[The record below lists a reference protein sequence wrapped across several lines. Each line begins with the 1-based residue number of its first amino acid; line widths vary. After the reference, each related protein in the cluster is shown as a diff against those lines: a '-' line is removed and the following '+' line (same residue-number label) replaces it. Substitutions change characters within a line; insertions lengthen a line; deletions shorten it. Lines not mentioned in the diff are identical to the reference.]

1 MTRFHAPRHQRAFT
15 IAAIV
20 CLAASA
26 VEAQPKWTARLDEV
40 RQDVR
45 LHAGPFYVKP
55 TLLLK
60 ELGTDSNVFNSAG
73 EEVSDFT
80 FTVTP
85 QAETFVP
92 IARRALLKLT
102 TAADLVYF
110 ADYASERSVDPQI
123 IARAEGYLTRLM
135 VFGEAAYLNTR
146 QRPNYEVDV
155 RSRHVEDAITLG
167 TELALTSRFLLTVQ
181 GRQSEVRYDADDAL
195 GTALQRTL
203 NNRRD
208 ALQLT
213 ARHRLTSLTT
223 IASRFDL
230 FRDRFEY
237 SPVRDSRSYR
247 IMPGVEFRPQALL
260 KGSAYIGYRKFTPE
274 RQDVLPDFDGLVAD
288 LGLSYTLLGA
298 TSFGATYRRDLTYS
312 YEEFQPF
319 FIDNTVGVSV
329 RRALGQRF
337 DVVGSIDRHRY
348 DYQRT
353 LTADAALPEAVQQVD
368 TTWNYSAS
376 FGYRL
381 RPESRLAFGVSY
393 WQRDSTTRRFRE
405 YDNLR
410 VGLSITSGF

>member
-1 MTRFHAPRHQRAFT
+1 MTRIHARRMT
-15 IAAIV
+15 IAALIV
-20 CLAASA
+20 LAAGA
-26 VEAQPKWTARLDEV
+26 ADAQPKWTARVDEV

-55 TLLLK
+55 SVILK
-60 ELGTDSNVFNSAG
+60 ELGTDSNVFNAAG
-73 EEVSDFT
+73 EPVSDFT

-92 IARRALLKLT
+92 VARRALLKLT

-110 ADYASERSVDPQI
+110 ADYDSERSVDPQI

-135 VFGEAAYLNTR
+135 LFGEAAYLNTR

-167 TELALTSRFLLTVQ
+167 TELAITSRLLLTVQ
-181 GRQSEVRYDADDAL
+181 GRQSEVRYDADDVL

-203 NNRRD
+203 NNQRD
-208 ALQLT
+208 AVQVT
-213 ARHRLTSLTT
+213 ARHLLTSLTT
-223 IASRFDL
+223 LASRFDV

-247 IMPGVEFRPQALL
+247 VMPGVEFRPQALL
-260 KGSAYIGYRKFTPE
+260 NGSAYVGYRKFSPE
-274 RQDVLPDFDGLVAD
+274 HQEVLPDFAGLVAD

-298 TSFGATYRRDLTYS
+298 TTFGATYRRDLTYS
-312 YEEFQPF
+312 YEELQPF
-319 FIDNTVGVSV
+319 FIDNTVGASV
-329 RRALGQRF
+329 RRALGARF
-337 DVVGSIDRHRY
+337 DLMGGVDRHRY

-353 LTADAALPEAVQQVD
+353 LPADATVPNAPQQVD
-368 TTWNYSAS
+368 TTWSYSAS
-376 FGYRL
+376 VGYRL
-381 RPESRLAFGVSY
+381 RPETRLGFGVSY
-393 WQRDSTTRRFRE
+393 WQRDSTTRQFRE

-410 VGLSITSGF
+410 VGITMTGGF

>member
-1 MTRFHAPRHQRAFT
+1 MN
-15 IAAIV
+15 IAALLV
-20 CLAASA
+20 SLVVAAPGGA
-26 VEAQPKWTARLDEV
+26 EAQPSWSARVDEV

-55 TLLLK
+55 TLVLK
-60 ELGTDSNVFNSAG
+60 ELGTDSNVFNAAG
-73 EEVSDFT
+73 EPASDFT

-85 QAETFVP
+85 QADTFVP

-110 ADYASERSVDPQI
+110 AEYETERSVDPQI
-123 IARAEGYLTRLM
+123 VARGEGYLTRLM
-135 VFGEAAYLNTR
+135 LFGEAAYLNTR

-155 RSRHVEDAITLG
+155 RSRHVENAATLG
-167 TELALTSRFLLTVQ
+167 AELAVTSRFLVTAQ
-181 GRQSEVRYDADDAL
+181 ARRSEVRYDADAAF

-203 NNRRD
+203 NTDREGV
-208 ALQLT
+208 QFT

-223 IASRFDL
+223 IASRVDL

-247 IMPGVEFRPQALL
+247 VMPGVEFRPQALL
-260 KGSAYIGYRKFTPE
+260 KGSAYVGYRKFTPE
-274 RQDVLPDFDGLVAD
+274 HHEVLPDFEGLVAE

-319 FIDNTVGVSV
+319 FIDQTVGASV
-329 RRALGQRF
+329 RRALGDRF
-337 DVVGSIDRHRY
+337 DVMGSVDRHRY
-348 DYQRT
+348 DYQRM
-353 LTADAALPEAVQQVD
+353 LTADAAVPIAPSPID
-368 TTWNYSAS
+368 TTWNYTAS
-376 FGYRL
+376 VGYRL
-381 RPESRLAFGVSY
+381 RPQSRLAFGVSY

-410 VGLSITSGF
+410 VGISIASGF

>member
-1 MTRFHAPRHQRAFT
+1 MTRIHARRMT
-15 IAAIV
+15 IAALIV
-20 CLAASA
+20 LAAGA
-26 VEAQPKWTARLDEV
+26 ADAQPKWTARVDEV

-55 TLLLK
+55 SVILK
-60 ELGTDSNVFNSAG
+60 ELGTDSNVFNAAG
-73 EEVSDFT
+73 EPVSDFT

-92 IARRALLKLT
+92 VARRALLKLT

-110 ADYASERSVDPQI
+110 ADYDSERSVDPQI

-135 VFGEAAYLNTR
+135 LFGEAAYLNTR

-167 TELALTSRFLLTVQ
+167 TELAITSRLLLTVQ
-181 GRQSEVRYDADDAL
+181 GRQSEVRYDADDVL

-203 NNRRD
+203 NNQRD
-208 ALQLT
+208 AVQVT
-213 ARHRLTSLTT
+213 ARHLLTSLTT
-223 IASRFDL
+223 LASRFDV

-247 IMPGVEFRPQALL
+247 VMPGVEFRPQALL
-260 KGSAYIGYRKFTPE
+260 NGSAYVGYRKFSPDHQE
-274 RQDVLPDFDGLVAD
+274 VLPDFAGLVAD

-298 TSFGATYRRDLTYS
+298 TTFGATYRRDLTYS
-312 YEEFQPF
+312 YEELQPF
-319 FIDNTVGVSV
+319 FIDNTVGASV
-329 RRALGQRF
+329 RRALGARF
-337 DVVGSIDRHRY
+337 DLMGGVDRHRY

-353 LTADAALPEAVQQVD
+353 LPADATVPNAPQQVD
-368 TTWNYSAS
+368 TTWSYSAS
-376 FGYRL
+376 VGYRL
-381 RPESRLAFGVSY
+381 RPETRLGFGVSY
-393 WQRDSTTRRFRE
+393 WQRDSTTRQFRE

-410 VGLSITSGF
+410 VGITMTGGF

>member
-1 MTRFHAPRHQRAFT
+1 VTRIHARSLT
-15 IAAIV
+15 IAAMIV
-20 CLAASA
+20 LAAQA
-26 VEAQPKWTARLDEV
+26 AGAQPKWTARVDEV

-55 TLLLK
+55 SVLLK

-92 IARRALLKLT
+92 VARRALLKLT

-110 ADYASERSVDPQI
+110 ADYDSERSVDPQI
-123 IARAEGYLTRLM
+123 TARAEGYLTRLM
-135 VFGEAAYLNTR
+135 LFGEAAYLNTR

-167 TELALTSRFLLTVQ
+167 TELALTSRLLLTVQ
-181 GRQSEVRYDADDAL
+181 GRQSEVRYDADDVL

-203 NNRRD
+203 NNQRD
-208 ALQLT
+208 AVQVT
-213 ARHRLTSLTT
+213 ARHRLTSLTA
-223 IASRFDL
+223 IASRFDV

-247 IMPGVEFRPQALL
+247 VMPGVEFRPQALL
-260 KGSAYIGYRKFTPE
+260 NGSAYVGYRKFTPE
-274 RQDVLPDFDGLVAD
+274 HHEVLPDFAGLVAD

-298 TSFGATYRRDLTYS
+298 TTFGTTYRRDLTYS
-312 YEEFQPF
+312 YEELQPF
-319 FIDNTVGVSV
+319 FIDNTVGASV
-329 RRALGQRF
+329 RRALGARF
-337 DVVGSIDRHRY
+337 DLMGGIDRHRY

-353 LTADAALPEAVQQVD
+353 LTAETAVPNAPQQVD
-368 TTWNYSAS
+368 TTWSYSAS
-376 FGYRL
+376 VGYRL
-381 RPESRLAFGVSY
+381 RPETRLGFGVSY

-410 VGLSITSGF
+410 VGITMTGGF

>member
-1 MTRFHAPRHQRAFT
+1 MTRIHARRLT
-15 IAAIV
+15 TAALIV
-20 CLAASA
+20 LAARA
-26 VEAQPKWTARLDEV
+26 ADAQPMWTARVDEV

-55 TLLLK
+55 SVLLK
-60 ELGTDSNVFNSAG
+60 ELGTDSNVFNAAG

-92 IARRALLKLT
+92 VARRALLKLT

-110 ADYASERSVDPQI
+110 AEYDSERSVDPQI

-135 VFGEAAYLNTR
+135 LFGEAAYLNTR

-155 RSRHVEDAITLG
+155 RSRHVEDAFTLG
-167 TELALTSRFLLTVQ
+167 TELAITPRLLLTVQ
-181 GRQSEVRYDADDAL
+181 GRQSEVRYDVDDVL

-203 NNRRD
+203 NNQRE
-208 ALQLT
+208 AVQVT

-223 IASRFDL
+223 IASRFDV

-237 SPVRDSRSYR
+237 SPIRDSRSYR
-247 IMPGVEFRPQALL
+247 VMPGVEFRPQALL
-260 KGSAYIGYRKFTPE
+260 NGTAYVGYRKFSPE
-274 RQDVLPDFDGLVAD
+274 HQEVLPDFAGLVAD

-298 TSFGATYRRDLTYS
+298 TTFGTTYRRDLTYS
-312 YEEFQPF
+312 YEELQPF
-319 FIDNTVGVSV
+319 FIDNTVGASV
-329 RRALGQRF
+329 RRALGARF
-337 DVVGSIDRHRY
+337 DLMGGIDRHRY

-353 LTADAALPEAVQQVD
+353 LTAETAVPNAPQQVD
-368 TTWNYSAS
+368 TTWSYSAS
-376 FGYRL
+376 VGYRL
-381 RPESRLAFGVSY
+381 RPETRLGFGVSY
-393 WQRDSTTRRFRE
+393 WQRDSTTRQFRE

-410 VGLSITSGF
+410 IGITMTGGF

>member
-1 MTRFHAPRHQRAFT
+1 VTRIHARRMT
-15 IAAIV
+15 IAALIV
-20 CLAASA
+20 LAAGA
-26 VEAQPKWTARLDEV
+26 ADAQPKWTARVDEV

-55 TLLLK
+55 SVILK
-60 ELGTDSNVFNSAG
+60 ELGTDSNVFNAAG
-73 EEVSDFT
+73 EPVSDFT

-92 IARRALLKLT
+92 VARRALLKLT

-110 ADYASERSVDPQI
+110 ADYDSERSVDPQI

-135 VFGEAAYLNTR
+135 LFGEAAYLNTR

-167 TELALTSRFLLTVQ
+167 TELAITSRLLLTVQ
-181 GRQSEVRYDADDAL
+181 GRQSEVRYDADDVL

-203 NNRRD
+203 NNQRD
-208 ALQLT
+208 AVQVT
-213 ARHRLTSLTT
+213 ARHLLTSLTT
-223 IASRFDL
+223 LASRFDV

-247 IMPGVEFRPQALL
+247 VMPGVEFRPQALL
-260 KGSAYIGYRKFTPE
+260 NGSAYVGYRKFSPDHQE
-274 RQDVLPDFDGLVAD
+274 VLPDFAGLVAD

-298 TSFGATYRRDLTYS
+298 TTFGATYRRDLTYS
-312 YEEFQPF
+312 YEELQPF
-319 FIDNTVGVSV
+319 FIDNTVGASV
-329 RRALGQRF
+329 RRALGARF
-337 DVVGSIDRHRY
+337 DLMGGVDRHRY

-353 LTADAALPEAVQQVD
+353 LPADATVPNAPQQVD
-368 TTWNYSAS
+368 TTWSYSAS
-376 FGYRL
+376 VGYRL
-381 RPESRLAFGVSY
+381 RPETRLGFGVSY
-393 WQRDSTTRRFRE
+393 WQRDSTTRQFRE

-410 VGLSITSGF
+410 VGITMTGGF